1 MTFMKL
7 NKLIILASF
16 VALVGCKKLIDLTPQ
31 SNINSATYYSTVSEV
46 NTALNGC
53 YNGMIAPLNDEWTLS
68 ELRSDN
74 SIQGIPASTSTPNR
88 DLSDLDMFFP
98 SVAHQGNYNFWLN
111 NYYNIRNVNFVLN
124 SLNVNYAASS
134 GTLNFDKVAIPAT
147 ANDVRRLS
155 AEATFI
161 RAYHYF
167 NLVRLYGDVFLVH
180 EPISPDEAK
189 TINRSAVAEIYKL
202 IIADLTNTVNNGSA
216 ARFGTIPSTEI
227 GRANSWSAKALLAKV
242 YLTLNRK
249 TEAAALCQDIIT
261 NSGYALQ
268 ASYANIFSINNEM
281 SSEILFAIRFKA
293 GGIGLGS
300 SLSNTFAPLNSGAAI
315 IVGDG
320 RGLNFPSQEL
330 YNSYNANAAIG
341 NVRSGNTSVTLTAPN
356 PAIAVGMTV
365 TGTQIAN
372 GTTVAAINGTALTLS
387 APANAT
393 LATAAL
399 LIGGDARRT
408 VNIGIF
414 TGARFFVQKYISNTT
429 VANDSEND
437 WPVIRYA
444 DVVLMLAE
452 AQGNNAASIGLINQ
466 IRARAN
472 VPALVAA
479 SITTPAQF
487 ETALAN
493 ERRWEFAFENQRWY
507 DLLRFN
513 TTFTSIRSI
522 QVMNNHFAAMY
533 TVHYGLYPAPRLTL
547 LEMQAFVTNDRM
559 LLPIPQREIDNN
571 TQIVI
576 KQNPGY

>member
-1 MTFMKL
+1 MKL
-7 NKLIILASF
+7 NKIIIFASF
-16 VALVGCKKLIDLTPQ
+16 IVLAGCKKLIDLTPQ
-31 SNINSATYYSTVSEV
+31 SNISSATYYSTVGEV
-46 NTALNGC
+46 STALTGC
-53 YNGMIAPLNDEWTLS
+53 YNGMFAPLNDEWTLS

-74 SIQGIPASTSTPNR
+74 TIQGVPASTSTPNR
-88 DLSDLDMFFP
+88 DLNDLDMFFP
-98 SVAHQGNYNFWLN
+98 SVSHQGNYNFWLN

-124 SLNVNYAASS
+124 SLNVNYIPSS
-134 GTLNFDKVAIPAT
+134 GTLNFDQVGIPAIAT
-147 ANDVRRLS
+147 DVKRIS

-167 NLVRLYGDVFLVH
+167 NLVRLYGDVSLVH

-189 TINRSAVAEIYKL
+189 TINRSPVADIYKL
-202 IIADLTNTVNNGSA
+202 IIADLLNTVNNGSTVKFA
-216 ARFGTIPSTEI
+216 AIPSANL

-249 TEAAALCQDIIT
+249 TEAATLCQDIIT

-268 ASYANIFSINNEM
+268 SSYANIFSISNEM
-281 SSEILFAIRFKA
+281 NSEILFAVRFKA
-293 GGIGLGS
+293 GGIGLGT
-300 SLSNTFAPLNSGAAI
+300 SLPNAFAPLNSGAAI

-330 YNSYNANAAIG
+330 YNSYSAIAAVG
-341 NVRSGNTSVTLTAPN
+341 NVRSANTSVTLTVAN
-356 PAIAVGMTV
+356 PAITVGMTV

-372 GTTVAAINGTALTLS
+372 GTTVAAINGTTLTLS
-387 APANAT
+387 IPANAT

-414 TGARFFVQKYISNTT
+414 TGAKFFVQKYISNTT
-429 VANDSEND
+429 VANDAEND
-437 WPVIRYA
+437 WSVIRYA

-452 AQGNNAASIGLINQ
+452 AQGNSVSSIGLINQ
-466 IRARAN
+466 IRSRAN
-472 VPALVAA
+472 VSALVATT
-479 SITTPAQF
+479 ITTPAQF
-487 ETALAN
+487 ENALAN
-493 ERRWEFAFENQRWY
+493 ERRWEFPFENQRWY

-513 TTFTSIRSI
+513 TTFTTIKSTD
-522 QVMNNHFAAMY
+522 VLKNHFAAMY